1 MLPGDDIKY
10 LKGIGEKRALLFHKL
25 GIFTV
30 RDLLYHLPRDY
41 EDRSSVKK
49 INELVGDERVCV
61 KGSLVSGIRNFRAR
75 SGVKVTQTAVGDDTG
90 VIKLTWFN
98 ADYVKNTLSPDE
110 EFIFFGKVTYLGFS
124 P

>member
-1 MLPGDDIKY
+1 M
-10 LKGIGEKRALLFHKL
+10 
-25 GIFTV
+25 
-30 RDLLYHLPRDY
+30 
-41 EDRSSVKK
+41 KK

-110 EFIFFGKVTYLGFS
+110 EFIFFGKVTSEAFRPRWS
-124 P
+124 IP